1 MWLMA
6 HEKGHQLAVS
16 ESDDAAALQFSKAL
30 CEAQPGRLDYSEW
43 YTQALRKTGAWSEL
57 QLFMEEQ
64 LESGLSD
71 ATTARGLI
79 AESLFE
85 TGDDESGLEVLLR
98 VEPQDR
104 DRTWATLVWDK
115 SAALGRSESAY
126 EAAKLF
132 ADWESG
138 SAKADWLRTAARI
151 ALWDLGW
158 IDEGRKGLEL
168 AHAIHHEPLETN
180 LNELASLDE
189 TLRVRRYRELTW
201 VWSAPDDVPLLNHWF
216 DWALLT
222 EHETLPEIVELCR
235 ATDMLT
241 DARWLGLLSSETVFS
256 EAERRQAQRLCV

>member
-1 MWLMA
+1 MKQPSSLPT
-6 HEKGHQLAVS
+6 GS
-16 ESDDAAALQFSKAL
+16 PAA
-30 CEAQPGRLDYSEW
+30 
-43 YTQALRKTGAWSEL
+43 
-57 QLFMEEQ
+57 
-64 LESGLSD
+64 
-71 ATTARGLI
+71 
-79 AESLFE
+79 
-85 TGDDESGLEVLLR
+85 
-98 VEPQDR
+98 
-104 DRTWATLVWDK
+104 
-115 SAALGRSESAY
+115 
-126 EAAKLF
+126 
-132 ADWESG
+132 
-138 SAKADWLRTAARI
+138 AKADWLRTAARI

-241 DARWLGLLSSETVFS
+241 DARWLGLLSSETVFTKPN
-256 EAERRQAQRLCV
+256 AGRRSKTLCMKDLSHTEI